1 MKKRI
6 VTMILV
12 MFMTIGSA
20 MAQVFIM
27 EDDESLN
34 KRNREGSITF
44 NVMVN
49 AQDVTNDQFIPLGE
63 GVLLLSGMAGF
74 YLLRKRKRN

>member
-1 MKKRI
+1 
-6 VTMILV
+6 
-12 MFMTIGSA
+12 MFMTIGTA

-27 EDDESLN
+27 DDDGGLN
-34 KRNREGSITF
+34 QRNRDGSITF

-49 AQDVTNDQFIPLGE
+49 AQDVTHDQFIPLGE